1 MNDDVLEVKLVLD
14 GIRLLMRVEVI
25 VLKDM
30 LDEVILEKIDYVN
43 EIEEFLIE
51 FLKS

>member
-14 GIRLLMRVEVI
+14 GIRLLMRVEII

-30 LDEVILEKIDYVN
+30 VDEVILEKIDYMN

-51 FLKS
+51 ILRS

>member
-1 MNDDVLEVKLVLD
+1 MLEVKLVLD
-14 GIRLLMRVEVI
+14 GIRLLMGVEVI

-30 LDEVILEKIDYVN
+30 VDEVILEKIDYVN

>member
-30 LDEVILEKIDYVN
+30 VDEVILEKIDYVN

>member
-1 MNDDVLEVKLVLD
+1 MLEVKLVLD

-30 LDEVILEKIDYVN
+30 VDEVILEKIDYVN

>member
-1 MNDDVLEVKLVLD
+1 MLKVKLVLD

-25 VLKDM
+25 VFKFMVDK
-30 LDEVILEKIDYVN
+30 VILEIIDYVN

-51 FLKS
+51 ILRS

>member
-1 MNDDVLEVKLVLD
+1 MLKVKLVLD

-25 VLKDM
+25 VFKFMVDK
-30 LDEVILEKIDYVN
+30 VILENIDYVN

-51 FLKS
+51 ILRS

>member
-1 MNDDVLEVKLVLD
+1 MLEVKLVLD
-14 GIRLLMRVEVI
+14 GIRLLMKVEVI

-30 LDEVILEKIDYVN
+30 VDEVILEKIDYVN